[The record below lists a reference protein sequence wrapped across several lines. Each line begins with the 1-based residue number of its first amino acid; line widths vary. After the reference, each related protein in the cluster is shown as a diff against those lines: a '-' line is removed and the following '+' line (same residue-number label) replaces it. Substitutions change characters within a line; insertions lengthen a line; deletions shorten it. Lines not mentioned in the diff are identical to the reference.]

1 MPHNSVHN
9 SQELDLRCVKKKY
22 ISACLYARWYMQ
34 GELMWDIANPSRGR
48 GKFHPKS
55 RAPRYQPEVVEEDE
69 HSHLRWQRRSNF
81 TLTGWNCQVHNLTA
95 KKGKKKSIC
104 LSKAYCLF
112 LMDTLRVACQF
123 LSGYTFIKCMFFF
136 LNTLF
141 HSLFIFIF
149 SSLMSI
155 LSCRR
160 WGKIAV
166 STTTY
171 DDCIYNSTQ
180 CGAW

>member
-1 MPHNSVHN
+1 M
-9 SQELDLRCVKKKY
+9 CKKKIKY

-34 GELMWDIANPSRGR
+34 GELMWDITNPSRGR

-55 RAPRYQPEVVEEDE
+55 RAPRYQPEVVEEAE
-69 HSHLRWQRRSNF
+69 HSHLRWQRRNNL

-95 KKGKKKSIC
+95 KKKGKNIYLSIQ
-104 LSKAYCLF
+104 SVLF
-112 LMDTLRVACQF
+112 VFNGHAAVECQF
-123 LSGYTFIKCMFFF
+123 LSGYTFIKCIFF
-136 LNTLF
+136 NTLF
-141 HSLFIFIF
+141 HSLFILIF

-166 STTTY
+166 STATY
-171 DDCIYNSTQ
+171 DDYI
-180 CGAW
+180 